1 MAVYGVLSETD
12 TQREILG
19 LGSAGPNHTD
29 KEIEELVILTRT
41 LLDRIGAKG
50 TSKRTRLLKSVT

>member
-1 MAVYGVLSETD
+1 MLSETD